1 MTSKQVDQNK
11 VVDLDA
17 EREKRTPKVD
27 PLDYPWEGTLPLSQK
42 MLNAIKDIEDENE
55 VG

>member
-1 MTSKQVDQNK
+1 MKSNQNHSSKVINFEE
-11 VVDLDA
+11 

-42 MLNAIKDIEDENE
+42 MLNAIKEIEDEIE
-55 VG
+55 LG